1 MKKVFICASFAFLM
15 TSCFNTKVCVGNM
28 KADDPSIKVNSVTNH
43 HFLYGLVPGGKTKV
57 DAKKYIGE
65 KENYAIKNNWTFLNG
80 FLGCITFGIYTPTTT
95 TFYVP
100 LDDVKK

>member
-57 DAKKYIGE
+57 DAKIHRRKRE
-65 KENYAIKNNWTFLNG
+65 LCHQKQ
-80 FLGCITFGIYTPTTT
+80 
-95 TFYVP
+95 
-100 LDDVKK
+100 LDFP

>member
-1 MKKVFICASFAFLM
+1 MKKLFMCVGFTLLM

-28 KADDPSIKVNSVTNH
+28 KADDPAIKVNSVTNH
-43 HFLYGLVPGGKTKV
+43 QFLYGLIPGGNTKV

-80 FLGCITFGIYTPTTT
+80 FLGCITCGIYTPTTT

-100 LDDVKK
+100 LDDLKK